1 MKTLVIY
8 SSRTGFTKRYAEG
21 IAERTQGELLEL
33 KEARKKDDRFFAPYD
48 AIVFGSWAMG
58 GSFVKLKWFLEKA
71 PAWKEKRLAVFGV
84 GASPNASP
92 EIDGVLQK
100 TVPDPLKKNVRAF
113 YCQGGLD
120 YDKMRFP
127 YKQMMRMFSA
137 SLAKKKDATED
148 EKKKAAMIAESY
160 DISDISYTDP
170 IVAWI
175 TE

>member
-8 SSRTGFTKRYAEG
+8 SSRTGFTKRYAEW
-21 IAERTQGELLEL
+21 IAERTQGDLLEL
-33 KEARKKDDRFFAPYD
+33 KDARKKDDGFFAPYD

-71 PAWKEKRLAVFGV
+71 PAWKGKRLAAFGV
-84 GASPNASP
+84 GASPNGSP
-92 EIDGVLQK
+92 EIDAALQRM
-100 TVPDPLKKNVRAF
+100 VPDTLKKEVRVF

-120 YDKMRFP
+120 YDKMSFP
-127 YKQMMRMFSA
+127 YKQMMRMFAS
-137 SLAKKKDATED
+137 SLAKKKNATED
-148 EKKKAAMIAESY
+148 EKKQAAMISESY
-160 DISDISYTDP
+160 DVSDIRYTDP